1 MRIRLSVVLLSLLLF
16 IGTAGAEEPL
26 SLESLTVTAEKQEQD
41 LQKVPVSVTA
51 LTGMEI
57 EDRRI
62 RSISDVADFT
72 PNFISPGSGIV
83 GLSIPSIR
91 GIHQD
96 GSGSSPVGLFVDG
109 VPILSATGFNDALL
123 DIERVE
129 VLRGPQGTLYG
140 GGTEA
145 GAVNV
150 ITRQPGNEVTGKAC
164 FEAGEDDKMRL
175 TASLSSPI
183 KKDVLAFSLSALH
196 YEKDGYIKNTNTGEM
211 VNNRDYD
218 YGKAIL
224 RWTPTSALD
233 ISLIASALRHD
244 DGDQGLALGPAGP
257 AFYGVPVPNKREVQS
272 DLQGWNKSES
282 NMQALK
288 VAWDMS
294 ENCKIQSVT
303 TRRRYRSN
311 YLNDWDF
318 TSSVS
323 MFAPMH
329 KEMDNIL
336 RNVSEELKFSW
347 NGEGASVVTGVYADM
362 DDNDFTDIDAVTD
375 TVTENHNTTGKGLGL
390 FVHGEKALTDKL
402 ALVTGVRY
410 DWAEGEFDDTIRSR
424 EIDESWS
431 EVSPKLSLKYA
442 VTPEMMVYAGA
453 SKGYRKGGFND
464 HASPTDPETYDEE
477 SLISYEL
484 GTKSQWLGN
493 RLRLNVSAYYMDI
506 SDMQVRIDSPV
517 SPEFNYTDNAAE
529 SYSTGAELEATAR
542 VTTGLTLSG
551 SFGYNRTVFKDY
563 SDAKGDYEGNKN
575 PYAPDYTY
583 SLNGLYRHPVGV
595 FTNLSY
601 VGTGRMFLDKENVYK
616 RDAYGVVNAKVGYET
631 EHLDIYLYAD
641 NLLDEEYNAIGYFG
655 GVYNVYSPPREVGVK
670 VACRF

>member
-1 MRIRLSVVLLSLLLF
+1 MRIRLSVFLFFLLLF

-26 SLESLTVTAEKQEQD
+26 SLENLTVTAEKQEED

-62 RSISDVADFT
+62 HSISDVADFT
-72 PNFISPGSGIV
+72 PNFINFDTGIV
-83 GLSIPSIR
+83 GLSTPSIR
-91 GIHQD
+91 GIHQES
-96 GSGSSPVGLFVDG
+96 SGTSPVGLFVDG
-109 VPILSATGFNDALL
+109 VPILTATGFNDQLL

-145 GAVNV
+145 GAINV
-150 ITRQPGNEVTGKAC
+150 ITRQPDNEVRGKASL
-164 FEAGEDDKMRL
+164 EAGEDDKLRL

-196 YEKDGYIKNTNTGEM
+196 YEKDGYIKNTNTGKM
-211 VNNRDYD
+211 GNNRDYD

-224 RWTPTSALD
+224 RWTPSSTLD
-233 ISLIASALRHD
+233 ISLIASGLKHD
-244 DGDQGLALGPAGP
+244 DGAQGLALGPESINMLGLTP
-257 AFYGVPVPNKREVQS
+257 KEREVDS

-294 ENCKIQSVT
+294 EHCMIESVT
-303 TRRRYRSN
+303 TRRRYRSH
-311 YLNDWDF
+311 YQNDWDF
-318 TSSVS
+318 TPYAV
-323 MFAPMH
+323 MH
-329 KEMDNIL
+329 KEMDNTL

-347 NGEGASVVTGVYADM
+347 KGEGASVVTGVYADM
-362 DDNDFTDIDAVTD
+362 DDNDFTDINLVDGKVE
-375 TVTENHNTTGKGLGL
+375 ENHNTSGKGLGL
-390 FVHGEKALTDKL
+390 FVHGEKSLTDKL
-402 ALVTGVRY
+402 SVVTGVRY
-410 DWAEGEFDDTIRSR
+410 DWAEGEFDDSIRSR

-431 EVSPKLSLKYA
+431 ELSPKLSFKYA
-442 VTPEMMVYAGA
+442 ATPEMMVYAGA

-464 HASPTDPETYDEE
+464 HAGATDPETYDEE
-477 SLISYEL
+477 SLISYEI
-484 GTKSQWLGN
+484 GTKNQWLGN
-493 RLRLNVSAYYMDI
+493 RLRVNASVYYMDI
-506 SDMQVRIDSPV
+506 SDMQVRVDSGGPG
-517 SPEFNYTDNAAE
+517 ENYTENAAE
-529 SYSTGAELEATAR
+529 AYSTGAEVEVTGR

-551 SFGYNRTVFKDY
+551 TFGYNRTAFKDY
-563 SDAKGDYEGNKN
+563 SDAEGDYDGNKN

-583 SLNGLYRHPVGV
+583 SLNGLYRHPVGI

-601 VGTGRMFLDKENVYK
+601 VGTGEMYLDKKNVYK

-631 EHLDIYLYAD
+631 DHLDIYVYAD
-641 NLLDEEYNAIGYFG
+641 NLFDEEYNAIGYFG
-655 GVYNVYSPPREVGVK
+655 GFYNVYSPPREVGVK